1 MPSNDE
7 KRERRS
13 RAGLRPTLRQL
24 TIVVLWSAIIS
35 AGARA
40 LLNWRIIGVQIE
52 FDCILIPLL
61 ASSFPLPILAILIRL
76 LDLKGP
82 VREWYRACCMAAAS
96 AFSGILYLTQDAICF
111 ALTGR
116 NTLMFPI
123 SPLLGAFFIVVAVF
137 QIKALWP
144 SRCVVCHCQAVIAV
158 ARRHRRGS
166 KPKNDHLNAGSCA
179 RCGAEYQRKGTAA
192 WRLTSPAVT

>member
-1 MPSNDE
+1 M
-7 KRERRS
+7 
-13 RAGLRPTLRQL
+13 
-24 TIVVLWSAIIS
+24 
-35 AGARA
+35 

-61 ASSFPLPILAILIRL
+61 ASSFPLPILAILIRM

-82 VREWYRACCMAAAS
+82 VREWHRAVAWQRRA

-123 SPLLGAFFIVVAVF
+123 SPILGAFFIVVTVF
-137 QIKALWP
+137 QIKALLAQSVRGLSLSGRHRGFAAASARVKTEKRSP
-144 SRCVVCHCQAVIAV
+144 ECGVVCGVV
-158 ARRHRRGS
+158 ALSIKGKERPRGALRRR
-166 KPKNDHLNAGSCA
+166 
-179 RCGAEYQRKGTAA
+179 Q
-192 WRLTSPAVT
+192 